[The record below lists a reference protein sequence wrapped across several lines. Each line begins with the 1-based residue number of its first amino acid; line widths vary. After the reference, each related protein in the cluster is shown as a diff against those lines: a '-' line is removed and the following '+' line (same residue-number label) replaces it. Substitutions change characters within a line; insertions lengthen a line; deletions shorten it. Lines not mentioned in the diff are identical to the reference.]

1 MEMREEGEGA
11 GGEGRKKKG
20 RRRVGRKKKVKRE
33 GREGRVRGKE
43 EGKEGGRENYLQKQP
58 QSFRFLHPLHLASSH
73 QEVESLGVMIT

>member
-33 GREGRVRGKE
+33 GQREGG
-43 EGKEGGRENYLQKQP
+43 GKEGGRENYLQKQP
-58 QSFRFLHPLHLASSH
+58 QSFRFLRPLHLASSH
-73 QEVESLGVMIT
+73 QDVESLGVMIT